1 MSGVVDDQP
10 EDKQEAEREPS
21 RETQQSTPEKAEPQ
35 QTRSAERKITLPAD
49 ANLEELV
56 HDPSPEI
63 QLAVASD
70 SRLTEDLALALLN
83 HRDLPREALEALNK
97 NGPLAKL
104 RKVRMAI
111 VMHPRTPRHISV
123 PTIRHIHTFELMQVA
138 LQPVVPPD
146 VKRAAEEVLI
156 GKMGSITSGERLAL
170 ARQSSGRVAAA
181 LLLDKEE
188 RIMQAALANPQ
199 MTEVFIVKLLKAETG
214 TELLAPAVSRHQKWS
229 FRNDV
234 KAALLG
240 NKNTPSSRMIQLAAE
255 LPVNLIKDI
264 LRNGRL
270 SPQAKNSLLAVL
282 EKRGLKS

>member
-1 MSGVVDDQP
+1 MDQQEGVDQKEGSQEAPEQP
-10 EDKQEAEREPS
+10 EPPRV
-21 RETQQSTPEKAEPQ
+21 
-35 QTRSAERKITLPAD
+35 RSSVDRKLVLPPD
-49 ANLEELV
+49 ANLEESV
-56 HDPSPEI
+56 HSSSPEI
-63 QLAVASD
+63 MIAAAGD
-70 SRLTEDLALALLN
+70 PRLTEDLALALLN

-97 NGPLAKL
+97 NGQLMRQ
-104 RKVRMAI
+104 RKVRLAV

-138 LQPVVPPD
+138 LLPVVPPD

-156 GKMGSITSGERLAL
+156 SKIANISSGERFTLAK
-170 ARQSSGRVAAA
+170 QSSGRVAAA

-188 RIMQAALANPQ
+188 RIMLAALSNPQ
-199 MTEVFIVKLLKAETG
+199 MTELFIVRALKIERG

-240 NKNTPSSRMIQLAAE
+240 NKNTPPARVIQLAAE
-255 LPVNLIKDI
+255 LPINLIKDV

-270 SPQAKNSLLAVL
+270 SPQAKNSLVAVL
-282 EKRGLKS
+282 EKRGMKA